1 MLISIMLEKAVRYQP
16 KWRWALGLA
25 GALASSAT
33 AAPKLEVARAFNPA
47 ADTPIRVSGA
57 AADEILTVVTT
68 RSLQVWRPDKDGN
81 WKPQPTRFTAWAKV
95 KADADGKVNLDNAIP
110 LGGSYAKA
118 DPLGLLW
125 SGYPDGRAEIP
136 EAYRNFGVAED
147 GSLRLF
153 LLRSDSEIASDNL
166 SLSND
171 TSDLR
176 IAKVQQPGMVGIFA
190 APKGG
195 TKLPTLIVMHGSEGN
210 NIEKA
215 RANAL
220 TYAEQGFAT
229 FALAWYTQSYEP
241 AEHVPTS
248 GHLID
253 VNQLERV
260 RDWLAVQPEAD
271 AKRIGLWG
279 QSKGGEFAML
289 GASRFPWVKAA
300 VGCVPS
306 DIVWQG
312 FGDGENTPPP
322 RSTWQLDG
330 KPLPFVTLFA
340 YVDGRFRDN
349 TDRYERSRRFN
360 PDTAAA
366 ARIPIEKT
374 KAKLLLIAGD
384 RDEVWASGIM
394 ARNLAESMRRAG
406 KAKQVQTLLFPA
418 AGHSVCGD
426 GSFPVRAYGRD
437 DPDPDRKSLN
447 AEGHATVEAFRATI
461 SFLKK
466 AL

>member
-1 MLISIMLEKAVRYQP
+1 MNLFVLRGGQEIVQ
-16 KWRWALGLA
+16 
-25 GALASSAT
+25 GA
-33 AAPKLEVARAFNPA
+33 
-47 ADTPIRVSGA
+47 I
-57 AADEILTVVTT
+57 
-68 RSLQVWRPDKDGN
+68 
-81 WKPQPTRFTAWAKV
+81 
-95 KADADGKVNLDNAIP
+95 
-110 LGGSYAKA
+110 
-118 DPLGLLW
+118 
-125 SGYPDGRAEIP
+125 
-136 EAYRNFGVAED
+136 
-147 GSLRLF
+147 
-153 LLRSDSEIASDNL
+153 
-166 SLSND
+166 SLSPDN
-171 TSDLR
+171 SNLR
-176 IAKVQQPGMVGIFA
+176 ITTVQQTGMVGVFA
-190 APKGG
+190 APKGES
-195 TKLPTLIVMHGSEGN
+195 KLPTLIVMHGSEGN
-210 NIEKA
+210 DIAKA

-241 AEHVPTS
+241 AEHVPTR
-248 GHLID
+248 GQLID

-260 RDWLAVQPEAD
+260 RDWLATQPEAD
-271 AKRIGLWG
+271 AKRIALWG

-289 GASRFPWVKAA
+289 GASHFPWVKAA

-312 FGDGENTPPP
+312 FGEGENEQPV
-322 RSTWQLDG
+322 RSTWLLNG
-330 KPLPFVTLFA
+330 KPLPFVPLFA

-349 TDRYERSRRFN
+349 TDRYERSRRYN
-360 PDTAAA
+360 VDAAVA

-384 RDEVWASGIM
+384 RDEVWASGTM

-406 KAKQVQTLLFPA
+406 KAKQVQTLLFPE

-426 GSFPVRAYGRD
+426 GSFPVRAYGLD

-447 AEGHATVEAFRATI
+447 AEGHANVEAFRATI